1 MEARRETL
9 HTSKYSSV
17 MTNVMGNIIAPLGSF
32 SSLYNKFVFLAPS
45 ELLSRGVKWWY
56 YVAR

>member
-1 MEARRETL
+1 MEARRETP

-17 MTNVMGNIIAPLGSF
+17 MTNVTGNIIAPLGSF
-32 SSLYNKFVFLAPS
+32 RSLCYDHVCVSS

>member
-17 MTNVMGNIIAPLGSF
+17 MTNVMGNIIALLGSF
-32 SSLYNKFVFLAPS
+32 SSLYMFVFLAPS

>member
-32 SSLYNKFVFLAPS
+32 SSLYNMFVFLVS
-45 ELLSRGVKWWY
+45 CSHVE
-56 YVAR
+56 